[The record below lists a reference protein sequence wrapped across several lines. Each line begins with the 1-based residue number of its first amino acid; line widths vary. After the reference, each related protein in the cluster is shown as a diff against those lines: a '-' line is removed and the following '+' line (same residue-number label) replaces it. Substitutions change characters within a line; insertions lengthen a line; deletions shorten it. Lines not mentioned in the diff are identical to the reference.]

1 MAALSGFLLA
11 FSVASFAQIF
21 GRSRSRSLADRLS
34 PQTHRVSIFR
44 SLFESFSAR
53 ISTFGISKRQM
64 RAALYELPD
73 FLDMLALA
81 LAAGDGIFTA
91 IARVTPRASGVLA
104 DHFSRLMQ
112 ALELGGEF
120 EVEIKELARRIPQRQ
135 VSEFCSKLL
144 LSLRRGSPL
153 ANLLREQSQSARKEI
168 RADLLRQAARNET
181 RMLIPLVFLILPVT
195 VLFAVYPS
203 LQLLRINYV

>member
-1 MAALSGFLLA
+1 MAVLSGFLLA
-11 FSVASFAQIF
+11 FSFASFAKVF
-21 GRSRSRSLADRLS
+21 GRSRARSLSDRLS
-34 PQTHRVSIFR
+34 PQAQRVNIFR
-44 SLFESFSAR
+44 PFFDSISAR
-53 ISTFGISKRQM
+53 ISTFSVSKRQM
-64 RAALYELPD
+64 RSALFELPD

-104 DHFSRLMQ
+104 EHFSTLMQ
-112 ALELGGEF
+112 GLELGGEF
-120 EVEIKELARRIPQRQ
+120 EVEIRELARRIPQRQ
-135 VSEFCSKLL
+135 VSEFCTKLV
-144 LSLRRGSPL
+144 LSIKRGSPL
-153 ANLLREQSQSARKEI
+153 ATLLREQSQSARTEI

>member
-1 MAALSGFLLA
+1 
-11 FSVASFAQIF
+11 
-21 GRSRSRSLADRLS
+21 
-34 PQTHRVSIFR
+34 
-44 SLFESFSAR
+44 
-53 ISTFGISKRQM
+53 
-64 RAALYELPD
+64 
-73 FLDMLALA
+73 MLALA

-104 DHFSRLMQ
+104 EHFSTLMQ
-112 ALELGGEF
+112 GLELGGEF
-120 EVEIKELARRIPQRQ
+120 EVEIRELARRIPQRQ
-135 VSEFCSKLL
+135 VSEFCTKLV
-144 LSLRRGSPL
+144 LSIKRGSPL
-153 ANLLREQSQSARKEI
+153 ATLLREQSLSARAEI